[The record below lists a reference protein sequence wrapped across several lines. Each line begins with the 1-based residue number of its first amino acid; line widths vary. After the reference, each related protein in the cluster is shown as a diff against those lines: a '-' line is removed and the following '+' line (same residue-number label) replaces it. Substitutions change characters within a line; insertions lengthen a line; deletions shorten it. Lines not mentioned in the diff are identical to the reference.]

1 MLRLLSEV
9 SCLAGGVREG
19 ILMPNV
25 VVIDDDRSVCEMIRR
40 SLEKIDLAVLTVAK
54 PDDGLNAIRKRSPDV
69 VLLDIMLPGASGLD
83 IFQKIRDIDRRLP
96 IIFITA
102 GSDSTTAI
110 RAMQLG
116 GFDYVTKPLDL
127 PSLSELVEKAI
138 ATRRMM
144 NTPVALQMS
153 DGEFPDAE
161 SFVGRSPAMLE
172 VFKSIGR
179 VAAQNVPVLIRGE
192 SGTGKELVARAIYQN
207 SARSGEC
214 FMAVN
219 CAALPDTLLESELF
233 GHEKGSF
240 TGADRQ
246 RIGKFEACNGGTI
259 FLDEIGDMSPLVQG
273 KVLRLLQQQEFERVG
288 GNKTIKTDVRIV
300 TATNLDLDQMVLD
313 GEFREDLFYRLNGI
327 TITLPPLR
335 KRGDDVTLLLEYYLR
350 VCAKE
355 MSRPD
360 CEGISPE
367 ALEILTRYS
376 WPGNV
381 REMQSIVRQSL
392 LNATGPVIV
401 PSCLP
406 SVLTKAVGAQS
417 SEKTNCD
424 NVTGVPS
431 DLAPFV
437 NRRLEAE
444 STNLYAETLEQM
456 ERYLVT
462 RVLQATEGNQTKA
475 SEILGITRGK
485 IRDRVN
491 LFQITLDKVVSV
503 EK

>member
-1 MLRLLSEV
+1 MTQ
-9 SCLAGGVREG
+9 
-19 ILMPNV
+19 V
-25 VVIDDDRSVCEMIRR
+25 VVIDDDRSVGEMIRR
-40 SLEKIDLAVLTVAK
+40 SLGKVELSVLSVTKADEGLA
-54 PDDGLNAIRKRSPDV
+54 AIRSESPDV
-69 VLLDIMLPGASGLD
+69 VLLDIMLPGTSGLD
-83 IFQKIRDIDRRLP
+83 VFQKIREIDRKLP

-102 GSDSTTAI
+102 GTDSSTAI
-110 RAMQLG
+110 KAMQLG

-127 PSLSELVEKAI
+127 PALNDLVEKAI

-144 NTPVALQMS
+144 NTPVALHMT
-153 DGEFPDAE
+153 DGAFPDSE

-192 SGTGKELVARAIYQN
+192 SGTGKELVARALYQN

-219 CAALPDTLLESELF
+219 CAALPDALLESELF
-233 GHEKGSF
+233 GHEKGAF
-240 TGADRQ
+240 TGADKQ
-246 RIGKFEACNGGTI
+246 RIGKFEGCNGGTI

-288 GNKTIKTDVRIV
+288 GNKTIKTDVRVI
-300 TATNLDLDQMVLD
+300 TATNLDLDQMVID

-327 TITLPPLR
+327 TINLPPLR
-335 KRGDDVTLLLEYYLR
+335 HRGDDVSLLLEYYLR
-350 VCAKE
+350 VCARE
-355 MSRPD
+355 MNRSD

-367 ALEILTRYS
+367 ALDLLKAYS

-392 LNATGPVIV
+392 LNSTGPVIV
-401 PSCLP
+401 PSFLP
-406 SVLTKAVGAQS
+406 LEVSTAAKSKGS
-417 SEKTNCD
+417 TNIATT
-424 NVTGVPS
+424 NKTGVPS

-437 NRRLEAE
+437 KRRLEAD
-444 STNLYAETLEQM
+444 SRDLYAETLEQM
-456 ERYLVT
+456 ERYLIT
-462 RVLQATEGNQTKA
+462 RVLQATDGNQTKA

-491 LFQITLDKVVSV
+491 LFQISLDTTVSV
-503 EK
+503 EE

>member
-1 MLRLLSEV
+1 M
-9 SCLAGGVREG
+9 A
-19 ILMPNV
+19 NV
-25 VVIDDDRSVCEMIRR
+25 LVIDDDRAVGEMVRR
-40 SLEKIDLAVLTVAK
+40 SLEKIGLNVLTVMKAV
-54 PDDGLNAIRKRSPDV
+54 DGINSIRTESPEV
-69 VLLDIMLPGASGLD
+69 VLLDIMLPGISGLD
-83 IFQKIRDIDRRLP
+83 VFQKIREIDRRLP

-102 GSDSTTAI
+102 GSDSATAI

-127 PSLSELVEKAI
+127 PALNDLVEKAVT
-138 ATRRMM
+138 TRRMM

-153 DGEFPDAE
+153 DDEHPNSE

-172 VFKSIGR
+172 VFKMIGR

-192 SGTGKELVARAIYQN
+192 SGTGKELAARAIYQN
-207 SARSGEC
+207 STRSREC

-219 CAALPDTLLESELF
+219 CAALPDALLESELF

-288 GNKTIKTDVRIV
+288 GNKTIRTDVRII
-300 TATNLDLDQMVLD
+300 TATNLDLDQMVAD

-335 KRGDDVTLLLEYYLR
+335 KRGDDVSLLLRYYLR

-355 MSRPD
+355 MNRQD

-367 ALEILTRYS
+367 ALDLLKAYS

-392 LNATGPVIV
+392 LNTTGPVIV
-401 PSCLP
+401 PSFLP
-406 SVLTKAVGAQS
+406 MEVTCGSKSAALAEGSAVNA
-417 SEKTNCD
+417 
-424 NVTGVPS
+424 TGVPS
-431 DLAPFV
+431 DLGPFV
-437 NRRLEAE
+437 NRRLASE
-444 STNLYAETLEQM
+444 TRDLYAETLEQM
-456 ERYLVT
+456 ERYLIT

-475 SEILGITRGK
+475 ADILGITRGK

-491 LFQITLDKVVSV
+491 LFSISLDKTVSL
-503 EK
+503 ED

>member
-1 MLRLLSEV
+1 
-9 SCLAGGVREG
+9 
-19 ILMPNV
+19 MPNV

-40 SLEKIDLAVLTVAK
+40 SLEKICLTVSSVATA
-54 PDDGLNAIRKRSPDV
+54 DDGLTLIRKVSPDV
-69 VLLDIMLPGASGLD
+69 VLLDVMLPGTSGLEV
-83 IFQKIRDIDRRLP
+83 FQKIRDIDRKLP

-102 GSDSTTAI
+102 GSDSSTAI

-127 PSLSELVEKAI
+127 PALSELVEKAI

-144 NTPVALQMS
+144 NTPVAMHMS
-153 DGEFPDAE
+153 DGPFPETE

-172 VFKSIGR
+172 VFKAIGR

-214 FMAVN
+214 FMAIN
-219 CAALPDTLLESELF
+219 CAAMPDALLESELF
-233 GHEKGSF
+233 GHEKGAF
-240 TGADRQ
+240 TGADKQ
-246 RIGKFEACNGGTI
+246 RIGKFEACSGGTI

-273 KVLRLLQQQEFERVG
+273 KILRLLQQQEFERVG

-335 KRGDDVTLLLEYYLR
+335 KRGEDVSLLLEYYLR
-350 VCAKE
+350 VCARE
-355 MSRPD
+355 MNRHD

-367 ALEILTRYS
+367 ALEMLTQYS

-381 REMQSIVRQSL
+381 REMQSVVRQSL

-401 PSCLP
+401 PSFLP
-406 SVLTKAVGAQS
+406 PELITPMLS
-417 SEKTNCD
+417 KTPELPQID
-424 NVTGVPS
+424 NATGVPS

-437 NRRLEAE
+437 NRRLEAD
-444 STNLYAETLEQM
+444 SRNLYAEALEQM
-456 ERYLVT
+456 ERYLIT
-462 RVLQATEGNQTKA
+462 RVLQVTEGNQTKA

-491 LFQITLDKVVSV
+491 LFQISLGTVVSV
-503 EK
+503 EE

>member
-1 MLRLLSEV
+1 
-9 SCLAGGVREG
+9 
-19 ILMPNV
+19 MPNV

-40 SLEKIDLAVLTVAK
+40 SLQKIDLVVSTAAT
-54 PDDGLNAIRKRSPDV
+54 PDEGLRTIRKESPDV
-69 VLLDIMLPGASGLD
+69 VLLDIMLPGTSGLD
-83 IFQKIRDIDRRLP
+83 VFQKIRDIDRRLP

-102 GSDSTTAI
+102 GSDSSTAI
-110 RAMQLG
+110 KAMQLG

-144 NTPVALQMS
+144 NTPVALHMS
-153 DGEFPDAE
+153 DGEFPDTE

-214 FMAVN
+214 FLAIN
-219 CAALPDTLLESELF
+219 CAALPDALLESELF

-240 TGADRQ
+240 TGADKQ

-259 FLDEIGDMSPLVQG
+259 FLDEIGDMSPLTQG

-300 TATNLDLDQMVLD
+300 TATNLDLEQMVVE

-355 MSRPD
+355 MHRHD
-360 CEGISPE
+360 CEGICPE
-367 ALEILTRYS
+367 ALEMLKEYS

-381 REMQSIVRQSL
+381 REMQSVVRQSL

-401 PSCLP
+401 PSFLP
-406 SVLTKAVGAQS
+406 LELTAAVRPRGAERTSV
-417 SEKTNCD
+417 D
-424 NVTGVPS
+424 NATGVPS

-437 NRRLEAE
+437 DRRLAAE
-444 STNLYAETLEQM
+444 SRNLYAETLEQM
-456 ERYLVT
+456 ERYLIT

-475 SEILGITRGK
+475 SELLGITRGK

-491 LFQITLDKVVSV
+491 LFQISLGTVVSV
-503 EK
+503 EE

>member
-1 MLRLLSEV
+1 
-9 SCLAGGVREG
+9 
-19 ILMPNV
+19 MPNV

-40 SLEKIDLAVLTVAK
+40 SLEKICLTVSSVATA
-54 PDDGLNAIRKRSPDV
+54 DDGLTLIRNVSPDV
-69 VLLDIMLPGASGLD
+69 VLLDVMLPGTSGLEV
-83 IFQKIRDIDRRLP
+83 FQKIRDIDRKLP

-102 GSDSTTAI
+102 GSDSSTAI

-127 PSLSELVEKAI
+127 PALSELVEKAI

-144 NTPVALQMS
+144 NTPVAMHMS
-153 DGEFPDAE
+153 DGPFPETE

-172 VFKSIGR
+172 VFKAIGR

-214 FMAVN
+214 FMAIN
-219 CAALPDTLLESELF
+219 CAAMPDALLESELF
-233 GHEKGSF
+233 GHEKGAF
-240 TGADRQ
+240 TGADKQ
-246 RIGKFEACNGGTI
+246 RIGKFEACSGGTI

-273 KVLRLLQQQEFERVG
+273 KILRLLQQQEFERVG

-300 TATNLDLDQMVLD
+300 TATNLDLDQMVVD

-335 KRGDDVTLLLEYYLR
+335 KRGEDVSLLLEYYLR
-350 VCAKE
+350 VCARE
-355 MSRPD
+355 MNRHD

-367 ALEILTRYS
+367 ALEMLTQYS

-381 REMQSIVRQSL
+381 REMQSVVRQSL

-401 PSCLP
+401 PSFLP
-406 SVLTKAVGAQS
+406 PELTTPMLS
-417 SEKTNCD
+417 KTPELPQID
-424 NVTGVPS
+424 NATGVPS

-437 NRRLEAE
+437 NRRLEAD
-444 STNLYAETLEQM
+444 SRNLYAEALEQM
-456 ERYLVT
+456 ERYLIT

-491 LFQITLDKVVSV
+491 LFQISLGTVVSV
-503 EK
+503 EE

>member
-1 MLRLLSEV
+1 
-9 SCLAGGVREG
+9 
-19 ILMPNV
+19 MPNV

-40 SLEKIDLAVLTVAK
+40 SLEKICLTVSSVATA
-54 PDDGLNAIRKRSPDV
+54 DDGLTLIRKVSPDV
-69 VLLDIMLPGASGLD
+69 VLLDVMLPGTSGLEV
-83 IFQKIRDIDRRLP
+83 FQKIRDIDRKLP

-102 GSDSTTAI
+102 GSDSSTAI

-127 PSLSELVEKAI
+127 PALSELVEKAI

-144 NTPVALQMS
+144 NTPVAMHMS
-153 DGEFPDAE
+153 DGPFPETE

-172 VFKSIGR
+172 VFKAIGR

-214 FMAVN
+214 FMAIN
-219 CAALPDTLLESELF
+219 CAAMPDALLESELF
-233 GHEKGSF
+233 GHEKGAF
-240 TGADRQ
+240 TGADKQ
-246 RIGKFEACNGGTI
+246 RIGKFEACSGGTI
-259 FLDEIGDMSPLVQG
+259 FLDEIGDMSPVVQG
-273 KVLRLLQQQEFERVG
+273 KILRLLQQQEFERVG

-335 KRGDDVTLLLEYYLR
+335 KRGEDVSLLLEYYLR
-350 VCAKE
+350 VCARE
-355 MSRPD
+355 MNRHD

-367 ALEILTRYS
+367 ALEMLTRYS

-381 REMQSIVRQSL
+381 REMQSVVRQSL

-401 PSCLP
+401 PSFLP
-406 SVLTKAVGAQS
+406 PELTTPMLS
-417 SEKTNCD
+417 KTPELPQID
-424 NVTGVPS
+424 NATGVPS

-437 NRRLEAE
+437 NRRLEAD
-444 STNLYAETLEQM
+444 SRNLYAEALEQM
-456 ERYLVT
+456 ERYLIT

-491 LFQITLDKVVSV
+491 LFQISLGTVVSV
-503 EK
+503 EE

>member
-1 MLRLLSEV
+1 MT
-9 SCLAGGVREG
+9 
-19 ILMPNV
+19 NV

-40 SLEKIDLAVLTVAK
+40 SLEKIDLLVSTASRAEE
-54 PDDGLNAIRKRSPDV
+54 GLNSIRKESPDV
-69 VLLDIMLPGASGLD
+69 VLLDIMLPGTSGLD
-83 IFQKIRDIDRRLP
+83 VFQKVRDIDRKLP

-102 GSDSTTAI
+102 GSDSSTAI
-110 RAMQLG
+110 KAMQLG

-127 PSLSELVEKAI
+127 PALNELVEKAI
-138 ATRRMM
+138 STRRMM
-144 NTPVALQMS
+144 NTPVALHMS
-153 DGEFPDAE
+153 EGEFPNAE

-172 VFKSIGR
+172 VFKAIGR

-192 SGTGKELVARAIYQN
+192 SGTGKELVARALYQN

-219 CAALPDTLLESELF
+219 CAALPDALLESELF

-240 TGADRQ
+240 TGADKQ

-288 GNKTIKTDVRIV
+288 GNKTIKTDVRII

-335 KRGDDVTLLLEYYLR
+335 KRGDDVSLLLEYYLR

-355 MSRPD
+355 MNRHD

-367 ALEILTRYS
+367 ALEMLKAYS

-401 PSCLP
+401 PSFLP
-406 SVLTKAVGAQS
+406 AELTMAVRPPTPELLAV
-417 SEKTNCD
+417 D
-424 NVTGVPS
+424 NATGVPS

-437 NRRLEAE
+437 NRRLNAD
-444 STNLYAETLEQM
+444 SRDLYAETLEQM
-456 ERYLVT
+456 ERYLIT
-462 RVLQATEGNQTKA
+462 RVLQATDGNQTKA

-491 LFQITLDKVVSV
+491 MFQISLATTVSV
-503 EK
+503 EE

>member
-1 MLRLLSEV
+1 
-9 SCLAGGVREG
+9 
-19 ILMPNV
+19 MPNV

-40 SLEKIDLAVLTVAK
+40 SLQKVDLLVSAVAT
-54 PDDGLNAIRKRSPDV
+54 PEEGLRAIKKQSPDV
-69 VLLDIMLPGASGLD
+69 VLLDIVLPGTSGLEV
-83 IFQKIRDIDRRLP
+83 FQKIRDLDRRLP

-102 GSDSTTAI
+102 GSDSSTAI
-110 RAMQLG
+110 KAMQLG

-144 NTPVALQMS
+144 NTAVALQMS
-153 DGEFPDAE
+153 DGEFSNTE

-207 SARSGEC
+207 SARSGVS
-214 FMAVN
+214 FMAIN

-273 KVLRLLQQQEFERVG
+273 KILRLLQQQEFERVG
-288 GNKTIKTDVRIV
+288 GNKTIRTDVRIV
-300 TATNLDLDQMVLD
+300 TATNLDLDQMVID
-313 GEFREDLFYRLNGI
+313 GDFREDLFYRLNGI

-335 KRGDDVTLLLEYYLR
+335 ERGDDVTLLLEYYLR
-350 VCAKE
+350 VCAE
-355 MSRPD
+355 EVNRHD

-367 ALEILTRYS
+367 ALQILTEYS

-381 REMQSIVRQSL
+381 REMQSVVRQSL

-401 PSCLP
+401 PSFLP
-406 SVLTKAVGAQS
+406 LELSRTVRPQLPDSMLVRNA
-417 SEKTNCD
+417 
-424 NVTGVPS
+424 TGVPS

-437 NRRLEAE
+437 NRRLLAE
-444 STNLYAETLEQM
+444 SRDLYAETLEQM
-456 ERYLVT
+456 ERYLIT

-475 SEILGITRGK
+475 SELLGITRGK

-491 LFQITLDKVVSV
+491 LFQISMGTVVSV
-503 EK
+503 QE

>member
-1 MLRLLSEV
+1 
-9 SCLAGGVREG
+9 
-19 ILMPNV
+19 MPNV

-40 SLEKIDLAVLTVAK
+40 SLEKICLTVSSVATA
-54 PDDGLNAIRKRSPDV
+54 DDGLTLIRKVSPDV
-69 VLLDIMLPGASGLD
+69 VLLDVMLPGTSGLEV
-83 IFQKIRDIDRRLP
+83 FQKIRDIDRKLP

-102 GSDSTTAI
+102 GSDSSTAI

-127 PSLSELVEKAI
+127 PALSELVEKAI

-144 NTPVALQMS
+144 NTPVAMHMS
-153 DGEFPDAE
+153 DGPFPETE

-172 VFKSIGR
+172 VFKAIGR

-214 FMAVN
+214 FMAIN
-219 CAALPDTLLESELF
+219 CAAMPDALLESELF
-233 GHEKGSF
+233 GHEKGAF
-240 TGADRQ
+240 TGADKQ
-246 RIGKFEACNGGTI
+246 RIGKFEACSGGTI

-273 KVLRLLQQQEFERVG
+273 KILRLLQQQEFERVG

-335 KRGDDVTLLLEYYLR
+335 KRGEDVSLLLEYYLR
-350 VCAKE
+350 VCARE
-355 MSRPD
+355 MNRHD

-367 ALEILTRYS
+367 ALERLTQYS

-381 REMQSIVRQSL
+381 REMQSVVRQSL

-401 PSCLP
+401 PSFLP
-406 SVLTKAVGAQS
+406 PELITPMLS
-417 SEKTNCD
+417 KTPELPQID
-424 NVTGVPS
+424 NATGVPS

-437 NRRLEAE
+437 NRRLEAD
-444 STNLYAETLEQM
+444 SRNLYAEALEQM
-456 ERYLVT
+456 ERYLIT

-491 LFQITLDKVVSV
+491 LFQISLGTVVSV
-503 EK
+503 EE

>member
-1 MLRLLSEV
+1 
-9 SCLAGGVREG
+9 
-19 ILMPNV
+19 MPNV

-40 SLEKIDLAVLTVAK
+40 SLEKICLTVSSVATA
-54 PDDGLNAIRKRSPDV
+54 DDGLTLIRKVSPDV
-69 VLLDIMLPGASGLD
+69 VLLDVMLPGTSGLEV
-83 IFQKIRDIDRRLP
+83 FQKIRDIDRKLP

-102 GSDSTTAI
+102 GSDSSTAI

-127 PSLSELVEKAI
+127 PALSELIEKAI

-144 NTPVALQMS
+144 NTPVAMHMT
-153 DGEFPDAE
+153 DGPFPETE

-172 VFKSIGR
+172 VFKAIGR

-214 FMAVN
+214 FMAIN
-219 CAALPDTLLESELF
+219 CAAMPDALLESELF
-233 GHEKGSF
+233 GHEKGAF
-240 TGADRQ
+240 TGADKQ
-246 RIGKFEACNGGTI
+246 RIGKFEACSGGTI
-259 FLDEIGDMSPLVQG
+259 FLDEIGDMSPVVQG
-273 KVLRLLQQQEFERVG
+273 KILRLLQQQEFERVG

-335 KRGDDVTLLLEYYLR
+335 KRGEDVSLLLEYYLR
-350 VCAKE
+350 VCARE
-355 MSRPD
+355 MNRHD

-367 ALEILTRYS
+367 ALERLTQYS

-381 REMQSIVRQSL
+381 REMQSVVRQSL

-401 PSCLP
+401 PSFLP
-406 SVLTKAVGAQS
+406 PELTTPMLS
-417 SEKTNCD
+417 KTPELPQID
-424 NVTGVPS
+424 NATGVPS

-437 NRRLEAE
+437 NRRLEAD
-444 STNLYAETLEQM
+444 SRNLYAEALEQM
-456 ERYLVT
+456 ERYLIT

-491 LFQITLDKVVSV
+491 LFQISLGTVVSV
-503 EK
+503 EE